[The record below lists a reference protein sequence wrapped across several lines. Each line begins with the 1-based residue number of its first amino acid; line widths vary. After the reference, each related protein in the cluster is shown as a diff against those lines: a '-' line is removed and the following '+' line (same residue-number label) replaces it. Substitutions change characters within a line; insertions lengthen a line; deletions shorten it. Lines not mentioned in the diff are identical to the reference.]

1 MLKVIVVD
9 TVSGESNEFS
19 TDALVTLWK
28 DGDCANADIYPGG
41 ISDELKCDLV
51 IGEYYALLVDMY
63 DKGKGELFDCVN
75 KKHVKSALKETL
87 KEALENLD

>member
-28 DGDCANADIYPGG
+28 DGDCANADIYPSG
-41 ISDELKCDLV
+41 ISDELTCDLV
-51 IGEYYALLVDMY
+51 IGAYYALLCDMY
-63 DKGKGELFDCVN
+63 GKGKGELFDCVN
-75 KKHVKSALKETL
+75 EKYAKNALRETL
-87 KEALENLD
+87 KEVLKNLD